1 MQTNRHILPPFWL
14 KLLPLKREIL
24 CSPEIKT
31 SYLILLVSW
40 FPFITAKSP
49 CLVGIPPQKLRISP
63 ETTPSQKESHFPTI
77 DFQGLY
83 LCQDGC
89 QSMKPNRNT
98 RIWFPCSFAEC
109 CSFRVKYMSRSP
121 LALGVAGGSL
131 SSILFRFASELVQEH
146 WDSPLLEPAISC
158 ACNELSGYFWGLD
171 SRSLII
177 GICIGFTL
185 GPLLELL
192 FLIRHWWASVVRRQL
207 LILGRIS
214 GPIYRDI

>member
-1 MQTNRHILPPFWL
+1 
-14 KLLPLKREIL
+14 
-24 CSPEIKT
+24 
-31 SYLILLVSW
+31 
-40 FPFITAKSP
+40 
-49 CLVGIPPQKLRISP
+49 
-63 ETTPSQKESHFPTI
+63 
-77 DFQGLY
+77 
-83 LCQDGC
+83 
-89 QSMKPNRNT
+89 
-98 RIWFPCSFAEC
+98 
-109 CSFRVKYMSRSP
+109 MSRSP